1 MNSSDQELAR
11 QLAKV
16 TPATATHLLEQKGI
30 SNTYMA
36 GLQAVTPVA
45 GTIVGRARTLRQI
58 PMREDVYKAMVA
70 AGRNPQRLVADNI
83 SEGDLLVID
92 SGGEVTAGSIGD
104 IISARI
110 KAQGGVG
117 VISDG
122 GLRDG
127 VQIRELVGLPCF
139 VKGIHGAAS
148 QRSFMAIDHD
158 QPIGAAAP
166 ASFPATGSWPTP
178 TARSSSRRR
187 WQPRSRPRAA
197 RSSTRR
203 LSSADGCSST
213 AIRWRKPTRPTS
225 RPWPNTSSGSAIT
238 RCRFAPGRGPAGY
251 YR

>member
-1 MNSSDQELAR
+1 MNRSDQDLAR

-36 GLQAVTPVA
+36 GLQAVVPVS
-45 GTIVGRARTLRQI
+45 GVVVGRARTLRQI
-58 PMREDVYKAMVA
+58 PMREAGHQAMVA
-70 AGRNPQRLVADNI
+70 AGSSPHRLVSDHIA
-83 SEGDLLVID
+83 EGDFLVID

-148 QRSFMAIDHD
+148 QRSFMAIDYD
-158 QPIGAAAP
+158 QPVRCCGT
-166 ASFPATGSWPTP
+166 SVFPGDWI
-178 TARSSSRRR
+178 
-187 WQPRSRPRAA
+187 
-197 RSSTRR
+197 
-203 LSSADGCSST
+203 LADGDGAVVIPPSL
-213 AIRWRKPTRPTS
+213 AAEIAAE
-225 RPWPNTSSGSAIT
+225 GSAIEHKET
-238 RCRFAPGRGPAGY
+238 FIRERVLEHGY
-251 YR
+251 PLSEAYPPNEKT

>member
-1 MNSSDQELAR
+1 MNQSDQELAR

-16 TPATATHLLEQKGI
+16 TPATATHLLEQRGI
-30 SNTYMA
+30 SNTYMV
-36 GLQAVTPVA
+36 GLQAVVPVS
-45 GTIVGRARTLRQI
+45 GVVVGRARTLRQI

-70 AGRNPQRLVADNI
+70 AGSNPQRIVSDNI
-83 SEGDLLVID
+83 SPGDFLVID

-148 QRSFMAIDHD
+148 QRSFMAIDYD
-158 QPIGAAAP
+158 QPVRCCGTSVFPGDWILADGDGAAVVP
-166 ASFPATGSWPTP
+166 PPL
-178 TARSSSRRR
+178 
-187 WQPRSRPRAA
+187 AA
-197 RSSTRR
+197 EI
-203 LSSADGCSST
+203 A
-213 AIRWRKPTRPTS
+213 AE
-225 RPWPNTSSGSAIT
+225 GSAIEHKET
-238 RCRFAPGRGPAGY
+238 FIRGRVLEHGY
-251 YR
+251 PLAEAYPPNEQTLAEYEEWKRTNPM

>member
-1 MNSSDQELAR
+1 MTSSDQDLAQR
-11 QLAKV
+11 LAKV
-16 TPATATHLLEQKGI
+16 TPATATHLLQQKGI

-36 GLQAVTPVA
+36 GLRAVVPIDGMV
-45 GTIVGRARTLRQI
+45 VGRARTLRQI
-58 PMREDVYKAMVA
+58 PMREDIYKAQVA

-83 SEGDLLVID
+83 NAGDFLVID

-148 QRSFMAIDHD
+148 QRSFMAIDYD
-158 QPIGAAAP
+158 QPVRCCGT
-166 ASFPATGSWPTP
+166 SVFPGDWIIAD
-178 TARSSSRRR
+178 
-187 WQPRSRPRAA
+187 
-197 RSSTRR
+197 
-203 LSSADGCSST
+203 ADGAVVIPPPLAEEIAT
-213 AIRWRKPTRPTS
+213 EGGATEHKEDFIRARVLE
-225 RPWPNTSSGSAIT
+225 
-238 RCRFAPGRGPAGY
+238 AGY
-251 YR
+251 PLATAYPPDADTLAEYEEWKRDNPQ

>member
-1 MNSSDQELAR
+1 MTSSDQDLAR
-11 QLAKV
+11 RLAKV
-16 TPATATHLLEQKGI
+16 TPATATHLLQQKGI

-36 GLQAVTPVA
+36 GLQAVVPVE
-45 GTIVGRARTLRQI
+45 GMVVGRARTLRQI
-58 PMREDVYKAMVA
+58 PMREDIYNSQLA

-83 SEGDLLVID
+83 NPGDFLVID

-148 QRSFMAIDHD
+148 QRSFMAIDFD
-158 QPIGAAAP
+158 QPVRCCGT
-166 ASFPATGSWPTP
+166 SVFPGDWIV
-178 TARSSSRRR
+178 
-187 WQPRSRPRAA
+187 
-197 RSSTRR
+197 
-203 LSSADGCSST
+203 ADGDGAVVVPPLLAEEIAAEGGETEHKEDFIRARVLEDGYPLET
-213 AIRWRKPTRPTS
+213 AYPPNADTLAEYERWKLQNPQ
-225 RPWPNTSSGSAIT
+225 
-238 RCRFAPGRGPAGY
+238 
-251 YR
+251 